1 MTKHS
6 TRRTPT
12 DPRRDGGEA
21 AVPMADRLLLSE
33 PEVAAL
39 CGVSRHTVRRWKA
52 AGLLRD
58 GGAALRHAPQPLP
71 ARGRRG
77 VPGAGAGP
85 GLTQASDQC
94 DAPGR

>member
-12 DPRRDGGEA
+12 DPRRDAGEA

-52 AGLLRD
+52 AGLLRTV
-58 GGAALRHAPQPLP
+58 ALPFGMRRNLYRRADVEAFL
-71 ARGRRG
+71 ARTRDR
-77 VPGAGAGP
+77 A
-85 GLTQASDQC
+85 
-94 DAPGR
+94 